1 MKKLAFIFLAVSA
14 LTNLANADQ
23 SIEEKGAWHIPSGSK
38 IVFDNDTSVVIRGG
52 RNDVSIGRIRDSSGS
67 IRAQCD
73 LIAKK
78 NDKKD
83 RRVRKGMEMKILRI
97 GTTEEA
103 GNHYYNFALD
113 TDAMISCSSLKEEVI
128 TTAMFRRILSNRDIR
143 LVLR

>member
-1 MKKLAFIFLAVSA
+1 
-14 LTNLANADQ
+14 
-23 SIEEKGAWHIPSGSK
+23 
-38 IVFDNDTSVVIRGG
+38 
-52 RNDVSIGRIRDSSGS
+52 
-67 IRAQCD
+67 
-73 LIAKK
+73 
-78 NDKKD
+78 
-83 RRVRKGMEMKILRI
+83 MEMKILRI